1 MAIFAMLFMLGNNRN
16 KEKFSSSNQGLLNLI
31 GPGTEI
37 KGDLICEGDI
47 RMDGRVDGTIN
58 VGQRLVIGDSGT
70 VNGNIQADNVII
82 AGVVNGNIKSA
93 QSTILHGKSNVK
105 GDIYTSQIII
115 ESGATFN
122 GRCVMDTNYQS
133 VQTDSSVEE

>member
-1 MAIFAMLFMLGNNRN
+1 MLFMLGNNRN

-47 RMDGRVDGTIN
+47 RIDGRVDGTIK
-58 VGQRLVIGDSGT
+58 VGQRLVIGESGT

>member
-58 VGQRLVIGDSGT
+58 VGQRLVIGESGI

>member
-1 MAIFAMLFMLGNNRN
+1 MLGNNKN
-16 KEKFSSSNQGLLNLI
+16 KEKSSSNSQGLLNLI

-47 RMDGRVDGTIN
+47 RIDGRVDGTVT
-58 VGQRLVIGDSGT
+58 VGQRLVIGESGS
-70 VNGNIQADNVII
+70 VNGNIHAGNSII
-82 AGVVNGNIKSA
+82 AGNVVGNIKSFV
-93 QSTILHGKSNVK
+93 STILQGKSNVK

-122 GRCVMDTNYQS
+122 GRCVMDTNPQTVQS
-133 VQTDSSVEE
+133 DNSIEE

>member
-1 MAIFAMLFMLGNNRN
+1 MLGNNKN
-16 KEKFSSSNQGLLNLI
+16 KEKSSSNSQGLLNLI

-47 RMDGRVDGTIN
+47 RIDGRVDGTVK
-58 VGQRLVIGDSGT
+58 VGQRLVIGEGGV
-70 VNGNIQADNVII
+70 VNGNIQAGNAII
-82 AGVVNGNIKSA
+82 AGNVMGNIKSA

-115 ESGATFN
+115 ESGASFN
-122 GRCVMDTNYQS
+122 GRCVMDTNQPIGQS
-133 VQTDSSVEE
+133 ENVVEE